1 MNVESW
7 PELTGGFGMKWEMKL
22 KKVDDLIARSNAS
35 LYDRVKL
42 LVEIWE
48 DKDFLAHHDG
58 DIDKAE
64 AMLDTKLG
72 DYGIGFFEAQAI
84 LKHFPQRPH
93 WVGNSIRAMLAKAL
107 EAEEASRK
115 EAKSPVTRKGPVPRK
130 EHQEIVQQL
139 EQSKKRVDGLQD
151 ETGRLRAEI
160 ERLREE
166 NAMLKGRV
174 AELERILNH
183 QLAGAK

>member
-1 MNVESW
+1 
-7 PELTGGFGMKWEMKL
+7 MKWEQKL

-35 LYDRVKL
+35 LFDRVTL
-42 LVEIWE
+42 LVEIWD
-48 DKDFLAHHDG
+48 DKDYLAHHDG
-58 DIDKAE
+58 DIEKAE
-64 AMLDTKLG
+64 SMLDSKLG

-84 LKHFPQRPH
+84 LKHFPNRPH
-93 WVGNSIRAMLAKAL
+93 WVGNSIRTMLAKAL
-107 EAEEASRK
+107 EAEEAVRK
-115 EAKSPVTRKGPVPRK
+115 EAKTPVVRKGPVPRK

-166 NAMLKGRV
+166 NAMLRGRV
-174 AELERILNH
+174 AELERVLQG
-183 QLAGAK
+183 QLSAK